1 MFRGLKDK
9 LRSSIGGPT
18 LADLEGADAERP
30 PSPPRARRLNPAGP
44 DPLSANPVNPGGSAE
59 GRSFEDLGVPDP
71 SRRSA
76 PPLAAGAGATATQF
90 GRGPGEAQA
99 MNAAETSQP
108 RSRSD
113 VEARLAASA
122 PPIPADVQALLARTA
137 LQPTSATKPPSAPT
151 TPTGPVQTLETVLDP
166 GQFPWLDS
174 AFLAAQINP
183 LARNIRSLFG
193 PGGSGRVVDLDRFDN
208 ENFKELFILLG
219 YKKHEIQGINFMAN
233 WKIIRSTHT
242 KLSVLKKSILD
253 NPAEAFINPM
263 LTPPGQLSLAMI
275 IEPQKYRTLEVKY
288 EKALKKPGHRDLS
301 GRFLTDEIGVA
312 LVDKFNDKELGQL
325 MVVLGANPE
334 IIRTA
339 ALSNNWISIRSAF
352 KPDARKIEEY
362 ILAAPQE
369 FIKNMLKPHGAHT
382 DYMAT
387 QTLNILRSQIERV
400 VCEIDDLYGSNQP
413 ATDNSRSIEEK
424 KAALTVQLKGLR
436 KEFQK
441 NIGVY
446 FSQGFKCSQ
455 SIAHHNEIPD
465 EVQVKITSQNKK
477 ELKEN
482 CDTFCRL
489 MTLETHPGNI
499 SNWDETLRF
508 MGFPSKIEPK
518 HEKTLVQNWQIFL
531 QLHGPLTKRAM
542 EHSPIHFMFHMLEGV
557 LDDQAR
563 AAAASTDQSTADHR
577 PGCEFPSEIFP
588 TPSTTGFVAMRTAQF
603 NARNRVRQGSS
614 TQPNEEKTG
623 STSSNDVTPTA
634 SRTHSSGSSEAVDLV
649 SDFFGAPLLAISPG
663 AVPAVLD
670 RANDHQPN
678 DETSSDKAAAA
689 GTGAAVA
696 AATLTPAP
704 ADPLPVTQ
712 LPWFERLRRNPAAST
727 EVYRVPEEE
736 SSSDEE
742 AHGTNAASSASE
754 LIPVAPT
761 LAPSGRQRLQE
772 QSLLPAYEAAG
783 SQTQSGSEG
792 TPEDTSSGSEMMTDF
807 SQNYDGD
814 RPLPPEP
821 GFVAERVAVLEA
833 QTIRHAA
840 PPPTATT
847 PAAPPNQPPAP

>member
-1 MFRGLKDK
+1 MFKGLKDK

-18 LADLEGADAERP
+18 LADLEGAEAERP

-44 DPLSANPVNPGGSAE
+44 DPLSPNPVNPGGSAE

-90 GRGPGEAQA
+90 GLNSGQAQA

-113 VEARLAASA
+113 VEAWLAASA
-122 PPIPADVQALLARTA
+122 SPIPADVQAFLAQTA

-219 YKKHEIQGINFMAN
+219 YKKHEIQGINFTAN
-233 WKIIRSTHT
+233 WKIIRSPHT

-263 LTPPGQLSLAMI
+263 LTPPGQLSLAML
-275 IEPQKYRTLEVKY
+275 IEPQKYRILEVKY

-441 NIGVY
+441 NISVY
-446 FSQGFKCSQ
+446 FGQGYKRNQ
-455 SIAHHNEIPD
+455 SIDHHNEIPD
-465 EVQVKITSQNKK
+465 EVRVKITSQNKK

-482 CDTFCRL
+482 CDTFCQL

-577 PGCEFPSEIFP
+577 PGYEFP

-623 STSSNDVTPTA
+623 STSRNDVTPTA
-634 SRTHSSGSSEAVDLV
+634 QRTPSSSSSEAVDLV

-696 AATLTPAP
+696 AAPLNSAP
-704 ADPLPVTQ
+704 ADTLPVTQ
-712 LPWFERLRRNPAAST
+712 LPWFEQFRRNPPAST

-736 SSSDEE
+736 SSSDKE
-742 AHGTNAASSASE
+742 ADGTEAVSRASS
-754 LIPVAPT
+754 
-761 LAPSGRQRLQE
+761 
-772 QSLLPAYEAAG
+772 
-783 SQTQSGSEG
+783 
-792 TPEDTSSGSEMMTDF
+792 SEMMTNF
-807 SQNYDGD
+807 SQKYDGD

-821 GFVAERVAVLEA
+821 GFVVARVAVLEA